1 MSRNNNW
8 ADVLDQNL
16 DYLVIRK
23 ANRLQV
29 VVRPTT
35 KQARRR
41 GKRHWSLVEAIP
53 ASGPD
58 GAISLPDQLRDAIM
72 QNLQEMA
79 SGHELGKKD
88 KQKKGKGKKVEAG
101 V

>member
-1 MSRNNNW
+1 MSRGNNW

-53 ASGPD
+53 ATAAD
-58 GAISLPDQLRDAIM
+58 GAIGLPDQLRDAIM

-79 SGHELGKKD
+79 SGHQPAKKD
-88 KQKKGKGKKVEAG
+88 KQKKGKGKRVQPQA
-101 V
+101 